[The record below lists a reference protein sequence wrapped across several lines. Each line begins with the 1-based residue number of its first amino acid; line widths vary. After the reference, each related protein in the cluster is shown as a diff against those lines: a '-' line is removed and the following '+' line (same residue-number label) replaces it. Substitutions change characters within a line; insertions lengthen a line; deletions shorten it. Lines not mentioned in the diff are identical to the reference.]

1 MVVKSH
7 GRKEGCD
14 FFLKCEVQWKE
25 VRWFILVVKS
35 HGRKEGCY
43 VLGVKSY
50 GKEGRLVYKYY
61 SLNCIGWKESFV
73 QQLFIQH

>member
-1 MVVKSH
+1 MV
-7 GRKEGCD
+7 
-14 FFLKCEVQWKE
+14 FFGGEVPWKE
-25 VRWFILVVKS
+25 
-35 HGRKEGCY
+35 GRKEGCY

-73 QQLFIQH
+73 QQLFIQR